1 MCSVPVK
8 TITVFNAK
16 ILVNLTVVLPI
27 LWISLVLLRVAFPQ
41 TAIQTIFLFGTPTI
55 YALFISIIGMLL
67 NVKYPRYDWTSE
79 YYAVKGGAVSVLATV
94 GVGLVLSA
102 VPVYLCIFF
111 RDYAQ
116 LIVIAVTAFVAII
129 TFIAYRILTKVRLYM

>member
-1 MCSVPVK
+1 M
-8 TITVFNAK
+8 
-16 ILVNLTVVLPI
+16 
-27 LWISLVLLRVAFPQ
+27 
-41 TAIQTIFLFGTPTI
+41 
-55 YALFISIIGMLL
+55 
-67 NVKYPRYDWTSE
+67 KYPRYDWTSE